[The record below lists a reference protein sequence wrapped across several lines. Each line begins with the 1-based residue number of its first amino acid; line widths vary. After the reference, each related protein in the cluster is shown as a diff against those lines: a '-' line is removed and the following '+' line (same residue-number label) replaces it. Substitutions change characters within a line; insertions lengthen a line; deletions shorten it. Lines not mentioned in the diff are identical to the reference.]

1 MLICATCHRNN
12 APWAKQCTSCK
23 SSLLESPQRL
33 TTAPPPE
40 TVSEPVTVIQTWDPQ
55 APVPASS
62 SLAPTTEWR
71 ETEEIVSSID
81 LDDATNFIN
90 TGKSSLF
97 GSKVEKVAA
106 MSASSLSPPTVGR
119 FDSQPIASGSKDRF
133 EDYGYDFEEKENS
146 PWLKRG
152 LLLAGVL
159 GILMAGGLAIKYIH
173 STAPLLASVPAIFKK
188 PAKSDIS
195 NAATNNDAAT
205 GDRTMLLKSG
215 GEQPNQQFS
224 RPSEQEL
231 VGTTPPTIAT
241 TRSAVIAATEPVTAM
256 NPSGANKA
264 TEPKGPAVF
273 VMSASEPVSAKPPAG
288 KIEVATQP
296 LAAKPVKTISS
307 LVVPPKPS
315 KPIAP
320 KVDPKQGPYPVLV
333 PVPTVDAKTTTAMA
347 SSSDFSA
354 KASAADAAKDQSVA
368 AQSSARLQN
377 QQSNDCSNSA
387 FLGKVFCE
395 ERTRVNFCRNRWN
408 EHPDC
413 QLGSK
418 IDP

>member
-23 SSLLESPQRL
+23 SSLLESPQGL
-33 TTAPPPE
+33 TSAQPAEPAP
-40 TVSEPVTVIQTWDPQ
+40 EPVTVIQTWDPQ
-55 APVPASS
+55 APVPAGLN
-62 SLAPTTEWR
+62 LAPTTEWR

-81 LDDATNFIN
+81 LDDSPHFIN
-90 TGKSSLF
+90 TSKSKLF
-97 GSKVEKVAA
+97 GSKAEKTAA
-106 MSASSLSPPTVGR
+106 VSASALSPPTVGR

-146 PWLKRG
+146 PWFKRG

-159 GILMAGGLAIKYIH
+159 GILMAGGLAIRYIH
-173 STAPLLASVPAIFKK
+173 STTPLLAAVPDTSKS
-188 PAKSDIS
+188 PAKSNIS
-195 NAATNNDAAT
+195 NGTTSSTSIAS
-205 GDRTMLLKSG
+205 DRAMLLKSG
-215 GEQPNQQFS
+215 GEQPSQQS
-224 RPSEQEL
+224 PRTTEQEII
-231 VGTTPPTIAT
+231 GTIQAPIAT
-241 TRSAVIAATEPVTAM
+241 GRPAVGAAIDSATELNAGGGN
-256 NPSGANKA
+256 NPAA
-264 TEPKGPAVF
+264 PKGPAVF

-288 KIEVATQP
+288 KIEIATQP
-296 LAAKPVKTISS
+296 LTAKPVKTISS
-307 LVVPPKPS
+307 LLVPPKPS

-320 KVDPKQGPYPVLV
+320 KVDAKQGPYPVLV
-333 PVPTVDAKTTTAMA
+333 PVPTADVKTTTAMA
-347 SSSDFSA
+347 SASDISA
-354 KASAADAAKDQSVA
+354 KASAADAAKDTSVA
-368 AQSSARLQN
+368 AQSSVRLQS

>member
-33 TTAPPPE
+33 TTALPPE
-40 TVSEPVTVIQTWDPQ
+40 PVSEPVTVIQTWDPQ
-55 APVPASS
+55 APVPAASN
-62 SLAPTTEWR
+62 LAPTTEWR

-81 LDDATNFIN
+81 LDDSTNFIS

-97 GSKVEKVAA
+97 GSKVEKVVAT
-106 MSASSLSPPTVGR
+106 SALSLSPPTVGR

-146 PWLKRG
+146 PWFKRG

-173 STAPLLASVPAIFKK
+173 STAPLLASVPEMLKT

-195 NAATNNDAAT
+195 NPATNIAAATA
-205 GDRTMLLKSG
+205 DRTMLLKSG
-215 GEQPNQQFS
+215 SEQPNQQTS
-224 RPSEQEL
+224 RPIEQEF
-231 VGTTPPTIAT
+231 VGSPPPTIAT
-241 TRSAVIAATEPVTAM
+241 TRSAAITATEPVSAM
-256 NPSGANKA
+256 SASGASKV

-288 KIEVATQP
+288 KIEIANQP
-296 LAAKPVKTISS
+296 AAAKPVKTISN

-315 KPIAP
+315 KPITP
-320 KVDPKQGPYPVLV
+320 KVDAKQGPYPVLV
-333 PVPTVDAKTTTAMA
+333 PVPTGDTKITTAMA
-347 SSSDFSA
+347 SSADVSA

-368 AQSSARLQN
+368 AQSSARLQS

>member
-23 SSLLESPQRL
+23 SSLLESPQHL
-33 TTAPPPE
+33 TTAPPPKP
-40 TVSEPVTVIQTWDPQ
+40 VSEPVTVIQTWDPQ
-55 APVPASS
+55 APVSAGSN
-62 SLAPTTEWR
+62 LTPTTEWR

-81 LDDATNFIN
+81 LDDSIHYVN

-97 GSKVEKVAA
+97 GSKVEAISPA
-106 MSASSLSPPTVGR
+106 SLSAPTVGR

-133 EDYGYDFEEKENS
+133 EDYGFDFEQKESS
-146 PWLKRG
+146 PWFKRG
-152 LLLAGVL
+152 LLLAGVVA
-159 GILMAGGLAIKYIH
+159 ILVAGGLAIRHIH
-173 STAPLLASVPAIFKK
+173 LTAPMLASVPDFLKA
-188 PAKSDIS
+188 PAKS
-195 NAATNNDAAT
+195 NAVSSAAST
-205 GDRTMLLKSG
+205 PVGAADRAALLKPR
-215 GEQPNQQFS
+215 GEQPNQS
-224 RPSEQEL
+224 SSPTIEQEL
-231 VGTTPPTIAT
+231 VGMPLPAIANGKPMG
-241 TRSAVIAATEPVTAM
+241 RAATETAGGISA
-256 NPSGANKA
+256 SGENK
-264 TEPKGPAVF
+264 TSEPKEPAVF

-288 KIEVATQP
+288 KIEIAP
-296 LAAKPVKTISS
+296 LALASKPVKTISS
-307 LVVPPKPS
+307 LLVPPKPS

-320 KVDPKQGPYPVLV
+320 KVDIKQGSYPVLV
-333 PVPTVDAKTTTAMA
+333 PVPSAEAKTTTAMV
-347 SSSDFSA
+347 SSSDMSA

-368 AQSSARLQN
+368 AQSSARLQS

-395 ERTRVNFCRNRWN
+395 ERTRVNFCRSRWN

>member
-1 MLICATCHRNN
+1 MLICATCRRNN

-40 TVSEPVTVIQTWDPQ
+40 PVSEPVTVIQTWDPQ
-55 APVPASS
+55 APVPAGSN
-62 SLAPTTEWR
+62 LAPTTEWR

-81 LDDATNFIN
+81 LDDSTNFIN
-90 TGKSSLF
+90 TGKSSLL
-97 GSKVEKVAA
+97 GSKVNKVAA
-106 MSASSLSPPTVGR
+106 LPALVLSPPTVGR

-146 PWLKRG
+146 PWFKRG

-173 STAPLLASVPAIFKK
+173 STAPLLASVPEKLK
-188 PAKSDIS
+188 TPAKSDVS
-195 NAATNNDAAT
+195 NAATNNAAAS

-215 GEQPNQQFS
+215 GEQPNQQS
-224 RPSEQEL
+224 PRSIEQEI
-231 VGTTPPTIAT
+231 VGNTPPTIAT
-241 TRSAVIAATEPVTAM
+241 TRSEVIA
-256 NPSGANKA
+256 A

-288 KIEVATQP
+288 KIEVAAQP
-296 LAAKPVKTISS
+296 AAAKPVKTNSS
-307 LVVPPKPS
+307 LLVPPKQS

-333 PVPTVDAKTTTAMA
+333 PVPTVDTKTTTAMA

-354 KASAADAAKDQSVA
+354 KASAADAAKDPSVA
-368 AQSSARLQN
+368 AQSSARLQS

>member
-40 TVSEPVTVIQTWDPQ
+40 PFSELVTVIQTWDPQ
-55 APVPASS
+55 APVPPSA

-81 LDDATNFIN
+81 LDDSTNFTN

-106 MSASSLSPPTVGR
+106 MSASSLSPPTIGR

-146 PWLKRG
+146 PWFKRG
-152 LLLAGVL
+152 LLLAGIL
-159 GILMAGGLAIKYIH
+159 GILMAGGLAIRYIH
-173 STAPLLASVPAIFKK
+173 LTAPMLASVPDFLKA
-188 PAKSDIS
+188 PAKSDTVS
-195 NAATNNDAAT
+195 SAASTTVGGA
-205 GDRTMLLKSG
+205 DRPALLKPR
-215 GEQPNQQFS
+215 GEQPNQS
-224 RPSEQEL
+224 SSPTIEQEMI
-231 VGTTPPTIAT
+231 GMPPPAIANGKPIGRAAT
-241 TRSAVIAATEPVTAM
+241 TTV
-256 NPSGANKA
+256 SGINASGEDK
-264 TEPKGPAVF
+264 TSEPKGPAVF

-307 LVVPPKPS
+307 LLVPPKPS

-320 KVDPKQGPYPVLV
+320 KVDTKQGSYPVLV
-333 PVPTVDAKTTTAMA
+333 PVPFAETKTTTAMA
-347 SSSDFSA
+347 SSSEFSA

-368 AQSSARLQN
+368 AQSSVRLQS

-395 ERTRVNFCRNRWN
+395 ERTRVNFCRSRWN